1 MAVRSG
7 AGTGVIVS
15 LIVFIV
21 LTVGMLVLA
30 IVFYSGQTDALEA
43 QRKAED
49 ALSTYVRPTERGT
62 DRFNGFEASATGNTS
77 VSGYLA
83 TRYDDLS
90 AYVTGGESAPLESIQ
105 ANLSRFGVDENLGIQ
120 GSLVGMNRQ
129 LNDLQAQIASLQ
141 SSLTSA
147 ESQVAEREADLRS
160 TRAAH
165 TEEKD
170 ALSAEIGDYRE
181 ANIQYAAELRQTR
194 ELMEERVDG
203 LEADYER
210 QIDDLNRQLTVART
224 DNARAQDRL
233 DLVESMLEGQRLQAR
248 NPALMVDGGVLEFDA
263 ANDTVFINRGTRDR
277 MVVGLTFEIYD
288 SATAIRVLPDGS
300 VTPGKASFKVTRTD
314 AGTSSGRIT
323 RRTTGRPVV
332 PGDVIVN
339 AAYDPNRVFKF
350 LVHGNF
356 DVDRDGRAT
365 AAEAEFIRSLVVE
378 WGGEIVD
385 GDSVPGDLDFLVL
398 GVEPS
403 DPVLPGGGASP
414 AAIAIWAERKEARQT
429 YIDLKKQ
436 ATDAKI
442 PLLNSNR
449 FFTLIGQ
456 GR

>member
-21 LTVGMLVLA
+21 LTVSMLVLA

-43 QRKAED
+43 QKKAED
-49 ALSTYVRPTERGT
+49 SLSTYVRANERGT

-83 TRYDDLS
+83 SRYDELS
-90 AYVTGGESAPLESIQ
+90 AYVTGGESATLESIQ
-105 ANLSRFGVDENLGIQ
+105 ANLQRLGVDPGLGVQ
-120 GSLVGMNRQ
+120 GSLSGMNRRA
-129 LNDLQAQIASLQ
+129 NDLSAQIESLQ
-141 SSLTSA
+141 SSLDDA
-147 ESQVAEREADLRS
+147 EQQVAESESALRN
-160 TRAAH
+160 TRTAH
-165 TEEKD
+165 SEEKE
-170 ALSAEIGDYRE
+170 ALAAEISDYRE

-194 ELMEERVDG
+194 ELMEQRVDG
-203 LEADYER
+203 LEADHESE
-210 QIDDLNRQLTVART
+210 INELNRQLTVART

-233 DLVESMLEGQRLQAR
+233 DQVESMLEGQRLQAR
-248 NPALMVDGGVLEFDA
+248 NPALLVDGGVLEYDA

-277 MVVGLTFEIYD
+277 MVVGLTFEVYD
-288 SATAIRVLPDGS
+288 SATAIRIRPDGTVS
-300 VTPGKASFKVTRTD
+300 PGKASFKVTRTD
-314 AGTSSGRIT
+314 QGTSSGRLT
-323 RRTTGRPVV
+323 RTTAGRPVV

-365 AAEAEFIRSLVVE
+365 AAEAEFVRSLVIE
-378 WGGEIVD
+378 WGGEVID
-385 GDSVPGDLDFLVL
+385 GESVPGDLDFLVL

-403 DPVLPGGGASP
+403 DPPQPGANASL
-414 AAIAIWAERKEARQT
+414 AQISIWAERKEARQT

-436 ATDAKI
+436 ASDAKI
-442 PLLNSNR
+442 PILNSNR
-449 FFTLIGQ
+449 FFILTGQ
-456 GR
+456 GG